1 MWFKNLQI
9 YRFTQPF
16 ALSPEALHEALA
28 GRRAR
33 ECGSL
38 EASTEGW
45 FPPLGRDAPLMVH
58 TVGDCTM
65 ICTRREQ
72 KVLPAAVVNEAL
84 DERISAIEE
93 SEGRTV
99 RRRERNEL
107 KDELVQQMLPQAFSR
122 SSLTYAYVDAAGG
135 WLVVDAASAK
145 RAEEVISLL
154 RETLGTL
161 RVKPLESN
169 LSPVAVM
176 TSWLKGE
183 APPQGFKVLDECEL
197 RDMVEEGGVV
207 RCRRQDLRGKEIKG
221 HLDAG
226 KQVVKLAVELT
237 DRLSFVM
244 TEELAVKRLK
254 FLDLIQEEAAESEA
268 EDEASRFDVD
278 FALMSLELGR
288 FIPAYLACFGGI
300 PSEA

>member
-9 YRFTQPF
+9 YRFTKPF
-16 ALSPEALHEALA
+16 DLSPEALHEALD

-38 EASTEGW
+38 EAATEGW
-45 FPPLGRDAPLMVH
+45 FPPLGRDAPLLVH
-58 TVGDCTM
+58 TIGDCTM

-84 DERISAIEE
+84 ADRVAAIEE
-93 SEGRTV
+93 AEGRTV

-107 KDELVQQMLPQAFSR
+107 KDELLQQMLPRAFAR
-122 SSLTYAYVDAAGG
+122 SSLTYAFIDAAGG

-145 RAEEVISLL
+145 RAEEVLSLL

-161 RVKPLESN
+161 RVKPLETN

-176 TSWLKGE
+176 TAWLKGE
-183 APPQGFKVLDECEL
+183 APPAGFTVLDECEL
-197 RDMVEEGGVV
+197 RDTVEEGGVV
-207 RCRRQDLRGKEIKG
+207 RCRRQDLGGKEIRG

-226 KQVVKLAVELT
+226 KQVVKLAVEVK
-237 DRLSFVM
+237 DRLSFVL

-288 FIPAYLACFGGI
+288 FIPAYLDLFGGI
-300 PSEA
+300 PAEA